1 MSKVILDDVLRSK
14 LNGFTD
20 ELELC
25 DEAGQTVGHFV
36 PADMYKEMLYAWLN
50 AQITD
55 EEIEQLRQQN
65 GGRPLAEIWK
75 SLGRT

>member
-1 MSKVILDDVLRSK
+1 MNKVIVDDALRSK
-14 LNGFTD
+14 LNGLND
-20 ELELC
+20 DVELC
-25 DEAGQTVGHFV
+25 DATGQTLGHFV
-36 PADMYKEMLYAWLN
+36 PEDFYKELVYAWLN

-55 EEIEQLRQQN
+55 EELEQISREP